1 MFVTYPSIFCREEDG
16 QYSVFFADFEGGTC
30 GENIEDAYR
39 MAIDWLGINL
49 MDYYLEKK
57 PLPKATPIEK
67 VNIKDSLNFLET
79 EKEKEETAKNCFV
92 TLVGFD
98 LVQYIK
104 DTQKTT
110 VRKNVTIPSW
120 LNEMG
125 KSYNLNFSSLL
136 QEAIK
141 RELEIEE

>member
-1 MFVTYPSIFCREEDG
+1 M
-16 QYSVFFADFEGGTC
+16 
-30 GENIEDAYR
+30 
-39 MAIDWLGINL
+39 
-49 MDYYLEKK
+49 
-57 PLPKATPIEK
+57 
-67 VNIKDSLNFLET
+67 NFLET

-125 KSYNLNFSSLL
+125 KSYNLNFSNLL

>member
-1 MFVTYPSIFCREEDG
+1 MFVTYPCVFCRENG
-16 QYSVFFADFEGGTC
+16 QYSVFFADFTGGTC
-30 GENIEDAYR
+30 GSNLEEAYR

-49 MDYYLEKK
+49 MDYYIDKK
-57 PLPKATPIEK
+57 PLPKPTPINEVDIIKCFDFLNTEQEK
-67 VNIKDSLNFLET
+67 
-79 EKEKEETAKNCFV
+79 KEAAKNSFV
-92 TLVGFD
+92 SLVGFD
-98 LVQYIK
+98 LLQYIK

-110 VRKNVTIPSW
+110 VRKNVTLPSW

-125 KSYNLNFSSLL
+125 KSYNLNFSNLL

>member
-1 MFVTYPSIFCREEDG
+1 MFVTYPSIFYKEDN
-16 QYSVFFADFEGGTC
+16 QYTVLFADFEGGTC
-30 GENIEDAYR
+30 GDSIEEAYR

-49 MDYYLEKK
+49 MDYYLQNK
-57 PLPKATPIEK
+57 PLPKASNIEK
-67 VNIKDSLNFLET
+67 VDIKKCLDFLGSE
-79 EKEKEETAKNCFV
+79 EEKEEESKKCFK
-92 TLVGFD
+92 TLIGFD
-98 LVQYIK
+98 LTQYIK

-125 KSYNLNFSSLL
+125 KNYNLNFSNLL

-141 RELEIEE
+141 RELEIED

>member
-1 MFVTYPSIFCREEDG
+1 MFVAYPSIFYKEDG

-30 GENIEDAYR
+30 GETIEEAYR
-39 MAIDWLGINL
+39 MAIDWLGIQL
-49 MDYYLEKK
+49 MDYYLQNK
-57 PLPKATPIEK
+57 PLPKASKIED
-67 VNIKDSLNFLET
+67 VDIKKFLDFLDT
-79 EKEKEETAKNCFV
+79 AEEIDEESKKCFK
-92 TLVGFD
+92 TLIGFD
-98 LVQYIK
+98 LTQYIK

-125 KSYNLNFSSLL
+125 KNYNLNFSNLL

-141 RELEIEE
+141 RELDIE